1 MHNTNAK
8 IIRTKT
14 TTTSADLSAEL
25 NGNRIIF
32 LRGTKATDNGHI
44 LVRSDLLTSTKTT
57 NLVLDDSDGKIFIQG
72 DAGEGG
78 VFLQSVKR
86 LDASAPIILLGGN
99 DNGNGHIL
107 IQTAS
112 GEDSV
117 DYAEDQTG
125 DNILV
130 RALEGLQEGE
140 TTGWTLAPTPLSSG
154 KFIEHFK
161 PSIKF
166 L

>member
-8 IIRTKT
+8 IIHT
-14 TTTSADLSAEL
+14 TTTATTADLSAEL

-32 LRGTKATDNGHI
+32 LRGVKATDNGHI
-44 LVRSDLLTSTKTT
+44 LVRSDLLTSTKTA
-57 NLVLDDSDGKIFIQG
+57 NLLLDDTDRKIFIQG
-72 DAGEGG
+72 DAGEG

-107 IQTAS
+107 IQTAA

-117 DYAEDQTG
+117 DYGEEQTG

-130 RALEGLQEGE
+130 RALEGIQDGE
-140 TTGWTLAPTPLSSG
+140 TSGWTVAPTALSSG
-154 KFIEHFK
+154 KKIIPFTAIHNF
-161 PSIKF
+161 
-166 L
+166 